1 MTPEEAAAVLGV
13 APDATPPEIERA
25 YRRLARDLHPDRFA
39 GRPDEEVRAASERF
53 IEVIQAHETLLV
65 TARLRGP
72 QAPPAGARPAGPT
85 APPPTPT
92 APSPSA
98 PRPSAPRPSA
108 SSAGAAAPT
117 PRPPAAPSAA
127 IVPPF
132 SWPLFLSWALLL
144 LIGAALSFS
153 SGPVYTWA
161 DWWPRLVLLV
171 GFALATALT
180 RRRWVWVITLVL
192 LGLSAIGV
200 VVDTTIVGLLGLG
213 GMLIAS
219 LGLAVQSGLVRL
231 PPPQ

>member
-39 GRPDEEVRAASERF
+39 GRPDDEVRAANEQFLVVMR
-53 IEVIQAHETLLV
+53 AHDTLLV
-65 TARLRGP
+65 VSRLRAPHASSGNSTRATANEP
-72 QAPPAGARPAGPT
+72 PPAEPAQPSPAPSPAPT
-85 APPPTPT
+85 PAASIPPTP
-92 APSPSA
+92 
-98 PRPSAPRPSA
+98 
-108 SSAGAAAPT
+108 
-117 PRPPAAPSAA
+117 PPAYQTV
-127 IVPPF
+127 VPRF
-132 SWPLFLSWALLL
+132 SWPLFLSWALLMT
-144 LIGAALSFS
+144 IGAALSFS

-180 RRRWVWVITLVL
+180 RRRWVWVATLVL
-192 LGLSAIGV
+192 LGLSAVAV
-200 VVDTTIVGLLGLG
+200 VIDTSIAGLLGLG

-231 PPPQ
+231 PPPP

>member
-39 GRPDEEVRAASERF
+39 GRPDHEVRAANERF
-53 IEVIQAHETLLV
+53 VVVTRAHETLLV
-65 TARLRGP
+65 LTRLRGP
-72 QAPPAGARPAGPT
+72 QAPAAGARPAGP
-85 APPPTPT
+85 PPTPAT
-92 APSPSA
+92 PTA
-98 PRPSAPRPSA
+98 PRPSAPSPSA
-108 SSAGAAAPT
+108 SSAGPAAPT
-117 PRPPAAPSAA
+117 PRPPAAASAA
-127 IVPPF
+127 IVPRF

-153 SGPVYTWA
+153 SGPVYIWA

-200 VVDTTIVGLLGLG
+200 VIDTTIVGLLGLG

-231 PPPQ
+231 PPPP